1 MTPLSRTEPARR
13 EAREEKEVHASTH
26 QNTLGGSRRCGGAPR
41 QGTLSD
47 APGRRLPGSY
57 GYWFRPAPVLWAKFA
72 HVGKFSPLASF
83 SLLDRARPVFSFSA
97 PRKRENGGCVAQPSP
112 WLKSSARKGKKEF
125 PRPKGGPH
133 PRPRRGTFYLPLW
146 GGFQRNTPI
155 SLLGQT
161 KEDNQ

>member
-26 QNTLGGSRRCGGAPR
+26 QNTLGGSCRCGRAPR

-47 APGRRLPGSY
+47 APGRRLPGFY

-72 HVGKFSPLASF
+72 RMGKFSPPASF

-97 PRKRENGGCVAQPSP
+97 PRKRENGGCSGPAIPMAEIP
-112 WLKSSARKGKKEF
+112 
-125 PRPKGGPH
+125 PRPQGQKNPTPPEGRRSPVPPPRGGFRGNQN
-133 PRPRRGTFYLPLW
+133 PRPLFRG
-146 GGFQRNTPI
+146 RI
-155 SLLGQT
+155 
-161 KEDNQ
+161 